1 MFWNEVSHAEPKKD
15 EAIVNMVFVVE
26 MKSQNPKTCVVV
38 GERAPKDQNCGRLG
52 KGGAI
57 AKDFQI
63 SHPTNASTNIH
74 NGNNPKEPTI
84 DVGII

>member
-1 MFWNEVSHAEPKKD
+1 
-15 EAIVNMVFVVE
+15 
-26 MKSQNPKTCVVV
+26 
-38 GERAPKDQNCGRLG
+38 LG

-63 SHPTNASTNIH
+63 NHPTNASTIIH
-74 NGNNPKEPTI
+74 NGNISNEPTT